1 MGTYDR
7 AKHHVRSHYAYLVRI
22 NWWYRGCNLC
32 LTSELHNEERNNNML
47 MRNYMYFVWLDPF
60 LWIGCSSHRVVIC
73 LQRNVNC
80 QKKSPTLKIRRYHD
94 LLKYL
99 KQDMSIDCHPCWAR
113 HIPAICLQNLDVLLE
128 RHNLV
133 SFLAWWCWSW
143 SDLHPMQILQYH
155 GWFWIRC
162 SWGT

>member
-1 MGTYDR
+1 MGTYDI
-7 AKHHVRSHYAYLVRI
+7 AKHHVQSHYAYLVRI

-32 LTSELHNEERNNNML
+32 LTSELHNEEQNNNML

-60 LWIGCSSHRVVIC
+60 LWIGCSSHRVVIS
-73 LQRNVNC
+73 LQRNVTC

-99 KQDMSIDCHPCWAR
+99 KQDMSIDCHPCSAR

-128 RHNLV
+128 RHDLV
-133 SFLAWWCWSW
+133 SFWR
-143 SDLHPMQILQYH
+143 DDVDH
-155 GWFWIRC
+155 GQTCIPC
-162 SWGT
+162 KYYNIMDDSE